1 MATAAAAQDVL
12 SAVAF
17 LRVYCGEVEGKRG
30 KGVYI
35 RSHKSPLATFLP
47 CFCFSLILWVLYLTF
62 LPHFFDNI
70 CTIVNDIYCWHLNWM
85 LSSKRPTLCVDEAKY
100 IFLLLPSILPLSFL
114 PLFSFSLLPLF
125 LFPLAIQAS
134 TLSRWVIGIAL
145 QIRGSLDDK
154 STYVLTRD
162 CFQEDLKV
170 V

>member
-1 MATAAAAQDVL
+1 MADAAVATAAAAQDVL

-85 LSSKRPTLCVDEAKY
+85 SSSKTPTFVCGRSIIHIPPPPFHPSFFLATFFVFSFAPVSLSSGHPGIHLVEVGHWDC
-100 IFLLLPSILPLSFL
+100 
-114 PLFSFSLLPLF
+114 
-125 LFPLAIQAS
+125 LADPGQF
-134 TLSRWVIGIAL
+134 G
-145 QIRGSLDDK
+145 
-154 STYVLTRD
+154 
-162 CFQEDLKV
+162 
-170 V
+170 